1 MRTAID
7 LPAQAVAASVS
18 CQPGLR
24 RVINNNRP
32 YKSNNNSKRN
42 DMTPGV
48 TDMSRFHLLAGC
60 VLSAALAVAAGSAAA
75 QDRKG
80 TLVVAI
86 DSLAAQNMDPI
97 LETRPGHAHYHAPLY
112 DSLVGFNFER
122 GGIGPGVAESWKISD
137 DGTSWNFILRKGQK
151 FHNGDPITA
160 EDVKFSIE
168 RIRSEESITAQSA
181 AMRRLIKD
189 IEVVDEHT
197 IRFHTNGILVYFPT
211 LFSRAIFHDGT
222 IMPKKYFEKVGAEEF
237 RKNPVG
243 SGPWKFVRSVPG
255 DFVEYEA
262 VSGHW
267 RGEPSFERLIIM
279 QVPEESTR
287 MAMVRTG
294 EAAIASIS
302 PEAISEVR
310 SSGLRLVSVPG
321 TMQAIYQF
329 WGLHQAQFKDSPL
342 NDVRVREALSLAID
356 RKAIIDNIM
365 EGEAKWPMPFAT
377 FGYSLDMDADRWQQ
391 WAEKAFRYDP
401 DRARALL
408 AEAGYPNG
416 FELTFANTALPG
428 TPFMIDVGLAV
439 ADFWTKVGV
448 KVKVEHYEWGSFRPL
463 STSADQ
469 AGVAG
474 KPSMYRTAGRP
485 IATTRYQV
493 GFHPE
498 GSHRLL
504 GDKTNCPELCKE
516 YVALHQAVEK
526 ERDDT
531 KRGELTNQMIE
542 MTSNTWMAVPIL
554 EGMGYWAV
562 NTEKVGQFKP
572 IPGRHEFGD
581 VFERMPR
588 PEQKPWQ

>member
-1 MRTAID
+1 
-7 LPAQAVAASVS
+7 
-18 CQPGLR
+18 
-24 RVINNNRP
+24 
-32 YKSNNNSKRN
+32 
-42 DMTPGV
+42 
-48 TDMSRFHLLAGC
+48 
-60 VLSAALAVAAGSAAA
+60 
-75 QDRKG
+75 
-80 TLVVAI
+80 
-86 DSLAAQNMDPI
+86 
-97 LETRPGHAHYHAPLY
+97 
-112 DSLVGFNFER
+112 
-122 GGIGPGVAESWKISD
+122 
-137 DGTSWNFILRKGQK
+137 
-151 FHNGDPITA
+151 
-160 EDVKFSIE
+160 
-168 RIRSEESITAQSA
+168 
-181 AMRRLIKD
+181 
-189 IEVVDEHT
+189 
-197 IRFHTNGILVYFPT
+197 
-211 LFSRAIFHDGT
+211 
-222 IMPKKYFEKVGAEEF
+222 
-237 RKNPVG
+237 
-243 SGPWKFVRSVPG
+243 
-255 DFVEYEA
+255 
-262 VSGHW
+262 
-267 RGEPSFERLIIM
+267 
-279 QVPEESTR
+279 
-287 MAMVRTG
+287 VRTG

-377 FGYSLDMDADRWQQ
+377 FGYSLDMDADRWQR

-504 GDKTNCPELCKE
+504 GDKNNCPELCKE

-526 ERDDT
+526 ERDDA